1 MNTKHLSPTSV
12 RRNRLTQAIALLLPL
27 MALSLPT
34 QAIELNETVED
45 AILHNPE
52 LREQVKAYRA
62 IEADLRGAKGS
73 WYPTIDLS
81 AGIGYEEVDNQT
93 VDNMGDGLT
102 RRETAVKLTQNLF
115 EGFAT
120 ENEIKRQQHRLGAS
134 AYQVYATANQI
145 ALDMTEA
152 YLNLLK
158 QKELLKLA
166 EDNVSTHQK
175 ILDQIIQRFEAGIGN
190 QVEVDQAKARLA
202 LAQSNLMAEKN
213 NYTDTMSRFQR
224 VLGRFPDSELIKP
237 SAELI
242 LPKTVDEAVNTALIS
257 HPTILSAN
265 ADISEAQA
273 QYDLSESNYYP
284 RIDLEVERTWDHN
297 LAGVEGRNED
307 FQAMVRLR
315 YNLYNG
321 GKDKAARDRTASSM
335 QQAVEIRNNSRRQ
348 AIENINYAWN
358 AYQYVGSQLDYVQA
372 HIKLTYE
379 TLEGYRKQFSL
390 GRRSLLDLLNTEDEY
405 ISALRTLVNSET
417 EYKIAKYRILNGM
430 GTLLDNMDIQLD
442 MVDVDAQYAEK

>member
-1 MNTKHLSPTSV
+1 MNTKRLSSLSS
-12 RRNRLTQAIALLLPL
+12 RRNCLTQTIALLLPL

-34 QAIELNETVED
+34 QAIELNQTVED

-73 WYPTIDLS
+73 WYPTIDVS

-93 VDNMGDGLT
+93 VDNIGDGLT
-102 RRETAVKLTQNLF
+102 RRETAVRLTQNLF

-120 ENEIKRQQHRLGAS
+120 ENEIKRQQHRLGAA

-224 VLGRFPDSELIKP
+224 VLGRFPDSELIPP
-237 SAELI
+237 SSDLI

-273 QYDLSESNYYP
+273 QYDLSERNYYP
-284 RIDLEVERTWDHN
+284 RVDLEVERTWDHN
-297 LAGVEGRNED
+297 LAGIEGRNED

-321 GKDKAARDRTASSM
+321 GKDKAERDRTASAM

-358 AYQYVGSQLDYVQA
+358 AYQYVGSQLDYVQS

-442 MVDVDAQYAEK
+442 MVNVDAQYAEN